1 MLSSD
6 KAAKGVGVDVVGEA
20 EVEAKEETVA
30 VRELVEDSFSAVVP
44 LVVQSRL
51 REDCVPLFLAAATR
65 KSSSCMYS
73 NDYWRYAVGRAGA
86 GGIIDR
92 KKR

>member
-20 EVEAKEETVA
+20 EAEAKEETVA
-30 VRELVEDSFSAVVP
+30 VRELVEDSNSAVVP
-44 LVVQSRL
+44 LVVQSKL
-51 REDCVPLFLAAATR
+51 RDDRVPSFLAAATR
-65 KSSSCMYS
+65 NSRSCMYS
-73 NDYWRYAVGRAGA
+73 DDYWRYAVSRAEA

-92 KKR
+92 K